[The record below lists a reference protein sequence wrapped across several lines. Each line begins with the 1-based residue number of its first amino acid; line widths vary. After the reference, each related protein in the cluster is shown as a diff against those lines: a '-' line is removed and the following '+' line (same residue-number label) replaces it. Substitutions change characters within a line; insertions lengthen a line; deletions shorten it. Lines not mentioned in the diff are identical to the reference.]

1 MQEET
6 AGLALRRKKDSIWPG
21 GFSEDDNLG
30 LRVHRA
36 ISWIER
42 AEQESD
48 DADAALV
55 FYWIAFNSAYAK
67 DTCWKAVLG

>member
-1 MQEET
+1 MWGELNMQEET
-6 AGLALRRKKDSIWPG
+6 AGLVLRRKKDSIWPG
-21 GFSEDDNLG
+21 GFSEEDNLG

-48 DADAALV
+48 DADAAFV
-55 FYWIAFNSAYAK
+55 F
-67 DTCWKAVLG
+67 